1 MIFMYLKQ
9 ARILLIV
16 IVATVLILATATI
29 TITRLKPVL
38 AQSDT
43 SATATTSINPSSA
56 SGQQFSAKMTGDG
69 EVPPVDTDA
78 TGTIR
83 LSVAP
88 QQTDALNYDLTITN
102 LNGAVT
108 GAHIHMGVRGNNGPI
123 IANLNT
129 PGASAASASSSAGE
143 GSTMTS
149 NSVGGTITSLDLKGP
164 LAGKQISD
172 LVRLIEDGRAYTN
185 VHTEQHPNG
194 EIRGQLVSSLADTTN
209 TDNSGST
216 STSTS
221 TSPSA
226 SASATSP

>member
-1 MIFMYLKQ
+1 MYLKQ
-9 ARILLIV
+9 TRTSLIV
-16 IVATVLILATATI
+16 IVATALIFATATTTVI
-29 TITRLKPVL
+29 RVKPVL

-43 SATATTSINPSSA
+43 SATATTSINPSLP
-56 SGQQFSAKMTGDG
+56 SGQQFRAKMTGDQ
-69 EVPPVDTDA
+69 EVPLVNTDA

-83 LSVAP
+83 LSANP
-88 QQTDALNYDLTITN
+88 QQKDALNYDLTITN

-123 IANLNT
+123 VANLNT
-129 PGASAASASSSAGE
+129 PGTSAASASSSSGQ
-143 GSTMTS
+143 GSAMTS
-149 NSVGGTITSLDLKGP
+149 NSVSGIITSIDLKGP

-172 LVRLIEDGRAYTN
+172 LVRLIQDGRAYAN

-194 EIRGQLVSSLADTTN
+194 EIRGQIISSPTDTTN

-221 TSPSA
+221 TSPSS
-226 SASATSP
+226 SASATAP